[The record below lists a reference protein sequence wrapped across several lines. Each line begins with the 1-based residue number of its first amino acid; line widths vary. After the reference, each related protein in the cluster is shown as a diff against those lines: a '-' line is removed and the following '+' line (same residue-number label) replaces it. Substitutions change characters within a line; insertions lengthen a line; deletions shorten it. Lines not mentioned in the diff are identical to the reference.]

1 MHNPTQK
8 KSNPRH
14 ISRHKLL
21 RALLVLV
28 GLGGIGA
35 IGVTA
40 GVIGAWY
47 YIEPELP
54 AAAAIRDIPLQVPLR
69 IYSRDGRLISEVGE
83 RRRIPVSFEQV
94 PPHVVNAFVAAED
107 RRFFEHPGIDYR
119 GVLRALVRFVRTGN
133 TSGGGGSTLTQQ
145 LARDYFLTR
154 DQTLARK
161 LREAYLAWKI
171 EQEFDKQQIMAL
183 FLNKMFFGQ
192 RAYGVA
198 AAGQVFFNKELAE
211 VNVAEAAT
219 LAGVLPAPS
228 TYNPVSNPEQATVRR
243 GYVLGRMLA
252 LGYID
257 EATYEDAMA
266 WPMESKSHGAA
277 IELNAPY
284 VAEMVRRDMI
294 ERYGQQEMQ
303 TAGYQ
308 VVTSLDSRLQEAAN
322 YAARNGLL
330 AFTRR
335 RGYGGPDDHVELS
348 DELLAT
354 PFEEWPD
361 EIVAP
366 LRRYAPGGLSLAL
379 VTAVNGDNSAS
390 LMFAGGDEARLPWR
404 GIRWAKPRIDRETT
418 GDPPESAADVL
429 TAGDIIYVMPTAN
442 GDWALAEVPEAQT
455 AVVSMD
461 PHDGAITALTGGFDY
476 TITKFNRVT
485 QAYRQPG
492 SSFKPFIYSAALEHG
507 STVATV
513 VDDSPVVIRS
523 SELEK
528 DWRPIN
534 YTGRFYGPTRM
545 REALV
550 RSMNLVSVRL
560 LLRHTYVSNAVR
572 HIAKFGFG
580 DAALIPNGSLA
591 LGGGNASPL
600 DMVQGYS
607 TIANGGYALKPYV
620 IDAIFGPD
628 GRQLYRAE
636 PEVVCAECRV
646 DEDAPERRPLDDDAR
661 DARLAQMAE
670 VAETWHQDA
679 NDAPELFAHVPL
691 AERTVSA
698 QNMFL
703 VQDMM
708 RDVVQRGTGIRAFRE
723 LGRRDLSGKTGTS
736 NDRRDAWFGGFNSE
750 LAAMVWVGY
759 DDDLPA
765 RSGRGRLAH
774 RPADLDRLHP
784 YRPRRPAG
792 AADADA
798 GWHRLATHRPH
809 DRVPRTRR

>member
-21 RALLVLV
+21 RALLVLL
-28 GLGGIGA
+28 GIGGIGA

-69 IYSRDGRLISEVGE
+69 IYSRDGRLISEIGE
-83 RRRIPVSFEQV
+83 RRRIPVSYEQV
-94 PPHVVNAFVAAED
+94 PRHVVNAFVAAED

-119 GVLRALVRFVRTGN
+119 GVLRAMLRFIRTGN

-211 VNVAEAAT
+211 LNVAEAAT

-228 TYNPVSNPEQATVRR
+228 KYNPVSDPEQATVRR
-243 GYVLGRMLA
+243 SYVLGRMLA
-252 LGYID
+252 LDYID
-257 EATYEDAMA
+257 VAAYDEAMA
-266 WPMESKSHGAA
+266 LPMESKSHGAA

-284 VAEMVRRDMI
+284 VVEIVRRDMI
-294 ERYGQQEMQ
+294 ERFGQQEMQ

-348 DELLAT
+348 AELLAT
-354 PFEEWPD
+354 PFDEWPD

-379 VTAVNGDNSAS
+379 VTAVNDDNSAG
-390 LMFAGGDEARLPWR
+390 LVFAGGDEAWLPWR

-418 GDPPESAADVL
+418 GAPPS
-429 TAGDIIYVMPTAN
+429 
-442 GDWALAEVPEAQT
+442 
-455 AVVSMD
+455 
-461 PHDGAITALTGGFDY
+461 
-476 TITKFNRVT
+476 R
-485 QAYRQPG
+485 R
-492 SSFKPFIYSAALEHG
+492 
-507 STVATV
+507 
-513 VDDSPVVIRS
+513 R
-523 SELEK
+523 
-528 DWRPIN
+528 
-534 YTGRFYGPTRM
+534 
-545 REALV
+545 
-550 RSMNLVSVRL
+550 
-560 LLRHTYVSNAVR
+560 TY
-572 HIAKFGFG
+572 
-580 DAALIPNGSLA
+580 
-591 LGGGNASPL
+591 
-600 DMVQGYS
+600 
-607 TIANGGYALKPYV
+607 
-620 IDAIFGPD
+620 
-628 GRQLYRAE
+628 
-636 PEVVCAECRV
+636 
-646 DEDAPERRPLDDDAR
+646 
-661 DARLAQMAE
+661 
-670 VAETWHQDA
+670 
-679 NDAPELFAHVPL
+679 
-691 AERTVSA
+691 
-698 QNMFL
+698 
-703 VQDMM
+703 
-708 RDVVQRGTGIRAFRE
+708 
-723 LGRRDLSGKTGTS
+723 
-736 NDRRDAWFGGFNSE
+736 
-750 LAAMVWVGY
+750 
-759 DDDLPA
+759 
-765 RSGRGRLAH
+765 
-774 RPADLDRLHP
+774 
-784 YRPRRPAG
+784 
-792 AADADA
+792 
-798 GWHRLATHRPH
+798 
-809 DRVPRTRR
+809 